1 MEEASMKIR
10 LSATLAHLG
19 LMAGLTLGL
28 TAVGAVI
35 QPALAAEK
43 VVNVYNWSDYIDP
56 AVLEDF
62 TKETGIKV
70 VYDTYDSN
78 DILQTKLLAGKTGYD
93 IVVPTTSYL
102 ANEIAAGVIGKL
114 DKKALKNYGNLDKDV
129 MARLAKYD
137 PGNEHAIP
145 YLWGTTGIGY
155 NVAKMKERMG
165 DAPVDSW
172 KIIFDPEL
180 LKKFADCGVT
190 MLDAPDEILPAA
202 LNYLGLNPDSKDPKD
217 LKQAQDLIMKV
228 RPFVRKFHSSQYIND
243 MANGE
248 ICLAVGWSGDFGI
261 AGTRAEEAKNGV
273 EVGYS
278 IPKEGALMWIDS
290 MNLTADAP
298 NRENAL
304 TFINYMMRPDT
315 IAKSTNFVSYPNGN
329 AASRPLVNKEISEDP
344 LIYPPAD
351 VFAKLYAISPSDQK
365 TLKLFTKI
373 WTSIKGAS

>member
-10 LSATLAHLG
+10 LSAALAALG
-19 LMAGLTLGL
+19 LVAGLALGL
-28 TAVGAVI
+28 GASTPV
-35 QPALAAEK
+35 LAAEK
-43 VVNVYNWSDYIDP
+43 VVNVYNWSDYIEP
-56 AVLEDF
+56 SVLEDF

-93 IVVPTTSYL
+93 IVVPTTTYL
-102 ANEIAAGVIGKL
+102 TNEINAGVIGKL

-190 MLDAPDEILPAA
+190 MLDAQDEILPAA

-217 LKQAQDLIMKV
+217 LKKAEDLIMKV
-228 RPFVRKFHSSQYIND
+228 RPYVRKFHSSQYIND

-261 AGTRAEEAKNGV
+261 AKTRAAEAKNGV
-273 EVGYS
+273 EVGYA

-290 MNLTADAP
+290 LNLTADAP

-304 TFINYMMRPDT
+304 IFLDYLMRPET
-315 IAKSTNFVSYPNGN
+315 IAKTTNFVSYPNGN

-351 VFAKLYAISPSDQK
+351 VFAKLYTITPSDQK

>member
-1 MEEASMKIR
+1 MKIS
-10 LSATLAHLG
+10 LSAALANLG
-19 LMAGLTLGL
+19 LMAGLALGL
-28 TAVGAVI
+28 TALGAAS

-93 IVVPTTSYL
+93 IVVPTSSYL

-114 DKKALKNYGNLDKDV
+114 DKGTLKNYGNLDKDV
-129 MARLAKYD
+129 LARLAKYD
-137 PGNEHAIP
+137 VGNAHSVP

-217 LKQAQDLIMKV
+217 LKQAQDLLMKV
-228 RPFVRKFHSSQYIND
+228 RPYVRKFHSSQYIND

-261 AGTRAEEAKNGV
+261 AKTRAAEAKNGV

-304 TFINYMMRPDT
+304 IFIDYMMRPDT

-329 AASRPLVNKEISEDP
+329 AASRPLVNKDISEDP

>member
-1 MEEASMKIR
+1 MKIR
-10 LSATLAHLG
+10 LSAALANLG
-19 LMAGLTLGL
+19 LVAGLTLGL
-28 TAVGAVI
+28 TALGILA
-35 QPALAAEK
+35 QPAVAAEK

-56 AVLEDF
+56 TVLEDF

-102 ANEIAAGVIGKL
+102 ANQIAAGVIGKL
-114 DKKALKNYGNLDKDV
+114 DKKALTNYGNLDKDV
-129 MARLAKYD
+129 MARMAKYD
-137 PGNEHAIP
+137 PGNEHSIP

-228 RPFVRKFHSSQYIND
+228 RPYVRKFHSSQYIND

-261 AGTRAEEAKNGV
+261 AATRAEEAKNGV

-290 MNLTADAP
+290 LNLTADAP

-304 TFINYMMRPDT
+304 IFINYMMRPDT

-344 LIYPPAD
+344 LIYPPPE